1 MKNPRKKKDL
11 KDGEH
16 GPRYVYYPFLIKD
29 PLRVRDQ
36 EVYQSLQVM
45 LLETKLYDPEV
56 LQAKLNQ
63 IPGSPTSEASL
74 GWNGYYTS
82 DLLQT

>member
-16 GPRYVYYPFLIKD
+16 RPQYVYYPFLIKD

-56 LQAKLNQ
+56 LQTKLSQ
-63 IPGSPTSEASL
+63 FPGSPTSDEMATRQVIC
-74 GWNGYYTS
+74 YRHR
-82 DLLQT
+82 